1 MHIFHKQSPVYKQ
14 VWLHLPA
21 RQKSLPSLRK
31 LIFEQMFNLKSNP
44 MANPKAME
52 TPSVNIIGAGTVIE
66 GDIKSESDIR
76 IDGTLNGSLITKGKL
91 VLGPTGMVDGEVV
104 CQNADISGSINGK
117 IKVSELLALKSTSKL
132 TGDITTNKLSIE
144 PGANFSGSC
153 VMAGTVPNINL
164 MSNNDGAAKEKAAA

>member
-1 MHIFHKQSPVYKQ
+1 
-14 VWLHLPA
+14 
-21 RQKSLPSLRK
+21 
-31 LIFEQMFNLKSNP
+31 MFNLKSNS
-44 MANPKAME
+44 MANPKTME

-66 GDIKSESDIR
+66 GDIKSDGDIR

-91 VLGPTGMVDGEVV
+91 VLGTTGMVDGEAS

-117 IKVSELLALKSTSKL
+117 IKVSELLSLKAASKL

-153 VMAGTVPNINL
+153 AMACTVPSINIIN
-164 MSNNDGAAKEKAAA
+164 GQGEAAKSEKAAAY